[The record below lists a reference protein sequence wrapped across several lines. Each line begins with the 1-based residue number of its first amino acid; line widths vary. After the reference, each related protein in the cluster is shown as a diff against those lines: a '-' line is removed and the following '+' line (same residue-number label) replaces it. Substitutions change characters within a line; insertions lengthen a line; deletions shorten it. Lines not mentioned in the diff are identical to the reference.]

1 MVKTE
6 DWTGAQ
12 GAVIGSALIDPD
24 CVPRIISS
32 CADNDFEGEYRTILA
47 AIRTLTIRG
56 KPVDPVTVLS
66 VIGAAYEPTIRRLI
80 DETPTAEN
88 VGAYMDICK
97 EQSRLARL
105 TTLGAELTGAA
116 TLEDAREIL
125 QRMQTVSVEQNAARI
140 VDMST
145 ALAGF
150 YDQHQAGKHD
160 YISVGFPALDEKL
173 AVDPGDV
180 LVIGGYPSD
189 GKTALMLQWAWK
201 ISDRLPVGIFS
212 FETSADKLTDR
223 LVTQAVS
230 KLSFTDVKRSTMD
243 AAAWKEITA
252 ASIEISRKK
261 IEIVEAAGMT
271 ADDIL
276 GLSLSRGF
284 GCICIDYVQLVSPGS
299 VRRGGTRAEEVAEI
313 SKALALMARRH
324 RLLVIELS
332 QLSRPQKTAKGK
344 TPAPT
349 LSSLRESGQLEQD
362 ADVVALL
369 YRTSD
374 AENARR
380 ELYVAKNKEGRT
392 GRMELAFNGERQRF
406 SYIARGDD
414 IPRELAAAQKNRY
427 EAKKSGDE
435 QMAIKEAV
443 K

>member
-1 MVKTE
+1 M
-6 DWTGAQ
+6 
-12 GAVIGSALIDPD
+12 IDPD

-180 LVIGGYPSD
+180 LVIGG
-189 GKTALMLQWAWK
+189 
-201 ISDRLPVGIFS
+201 
-212 FETSADKLTDR
+212 
-223 LVTQAVS
+223 
-230 KLSFTDVKRSTMD
+230 
-243 AAAWKEITA
+243 
-252 ASIEISRKK
+252 
-261 IEIVEAAGMT
+261 
-271 ADDIL
+271 
-276 GLSLSRGF
+276 
-284 GCICIDYVQLVSPGS
+284 
-299 VRRGGTRAEEVAEI
+299 
-313 SKALALMARRH
+313 
-324 RLLVIELS
+324 
-332 QLSRPQKTAKGK
+332 
-344 TPAPT
+344 
-349 LSSLRESGQLEQD
+349 
-362 ADVVALL
+362 
-369 YRTSD
+369 
-374 AENARR
+374 
-380 ELYVAKNKEGRT
+380 
-392 GRMELAFNGERQRF
+392 
-406 SYIARGDD
+406 
-414 IPRELAAAQKNRY
+414 
-427 EAKKSGDE
+427 
-435 QMAIKEAV
+435 
-443 K
+443 